1 MHQIAL
7 QSIQVRKISPGKG
20 GGGGGGGGAP
30 PPPPPPA
37 RSGLRP
43 SILSL
48 VEKFMLVETS
58 HTNCWIHP

>member
-7 QSIQVRKISPGKG
+7 QSIQVGKIFP
-20 GGGGGGGGAP
+20 GGGGACTP
-30 PPPPPPA
+30 PPGGA
-37 RSGLRP
+37 GRRP